1 VTDGTVEQTR
11 VKGAV
16 VLVKPTGHPSGSV
29 GPAAEAPRDAPDAWC
44 SLQRVPHGT
53 LDERRGPRRHVGR
66 ARASCR
72 FPRRLLGAR
81 PLDAFSSS
89 ASSPQHLPGPPLPTA
104 TPSDATRP
112 VSDLTSWHRSLGR
125 PEGPHHAPETRIS
138 NGVNR
143 ASGFRGRPRRYRL
156 PRNASDFRHIRN
168 RRSSALGRTAGRFRV
183 PRGDDPQTRRSGSPH
198 DEKAQVRCPLRLVP
212 KSPRTPH
219 ATSSGSRGFPLMEK
233 VQVSGP
239 FSSVGRPPPRSQRQT
254 SVTIHASYRP
264 L

>member
-1 VTDGTVEQTR
+1 MHRTHGAHSGVSHSARWTNGEDRAATWVE
-11 VKGAV
+11 
-16 VLVKPTGHPSGSV
+16 
-29 GPAAEAPRDAPDAWC
+29 
-44 SLQRVPHGT
+44 
-53 LDERRGPRRHVGR
+53 RGPRAGSRGGSSGLGPWTPSPPR
-66 ARASCR
+66 
-72 FPRRLLGAR
+72 PRR
-81 PLDAFSSS
+81 
-89 ASSPQHLPGPPLPTA
+89 PQHLPGPPLPTA

-239 FSSVGRPPPRSQRQT
+239 SSSVGRPPPRSQRQT